1 MWRLACLE
9 DWSQSPVC
17 QWDQRYSPWCLC
29 RLKGGGGRGGGGL
42 LTARYK
48 SIPDTSPPH
57 AMSPVANCIHYRLP
71 CRGTSCIPYG
81 MPILSALRSLRPQAW
96 ELPSCTVALRI
107 SVAVS
112 SVIERIT
119 QHHHTRRKRAD
130 LTHHACICPQ
140 NSHPYFDA

>member
-29 RLKGGGGRGGGGL
+29 RLKGGRGRGRGDL

-57 AMSPVANCIHYRLP
+57 AMSPVASCIHYRLP
-71 CRGTSCIPYG
+71 CRDTSCIPYG

-96 ELPSCTVALRI
+96 ELPSCTVALRM
-107 SVAVS
+107 SVAMS
-112 SVIERIT
+112 SVIHAFFH
-119 QHHHTRRKRAD
+119 HHHTQRKRED